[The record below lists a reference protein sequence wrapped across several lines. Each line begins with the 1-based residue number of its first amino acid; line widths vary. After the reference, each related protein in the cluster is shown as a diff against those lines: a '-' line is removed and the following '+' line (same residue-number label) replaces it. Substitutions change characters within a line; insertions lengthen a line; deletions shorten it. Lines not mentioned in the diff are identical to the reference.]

1 MDKSSA
7 MEAGAKARFLAT
19 MGHFVM
25 NEDPVGFNQ
34 LLDKALIV
42 IDS

>member
-1 MDKSSA
+1 MDESSV
-7 MEAGAKARFLAT
+7 MEAGLKVRFLAT

-34 LLDKALIV
+34 LLDKPLIV